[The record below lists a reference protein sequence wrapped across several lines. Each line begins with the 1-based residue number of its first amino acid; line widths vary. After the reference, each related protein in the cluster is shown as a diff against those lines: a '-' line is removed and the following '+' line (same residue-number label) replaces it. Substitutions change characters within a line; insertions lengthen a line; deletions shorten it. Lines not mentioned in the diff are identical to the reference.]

1 MAYRSDPGAS
11 LNARLRSLV
20 LPDARGPRSLGLL
33 AAAAAIAGATLLI
46 YPLRGI
52 APAVSTGVV
61 YLVAVLLLSTYWGLW
76 LGLLT
81 AVAGAAAFN
90 YFHIPL
96 TGRFTIDDPENWV
109 ALAVYLVAAVI
120 ASTVADLARS
130 RAAEAQRGRQE
141 AALAAEMARILLGG
155 ANLRDALPLASA
167 RLAEHLGLPG
177 AEIVLGDSAEDDG
190 RASLALDVGRGRRA
204 TLLVPAAAP
213 GRPRARLRDHVVPS
227 LAALLSAALD
237 RDALQAEVVETV
249 ALRRSDVIKTA
260 LLRAVSHD
268 LRTPLTAIIAAGD
281 AVRSATMEAT
291 ERDELGALIVDE
303 AGRLSRLVEQL
314 LDLSRLQAG
323 AAEPRRDWCS
333 IEEVV
338 RAAVD
343 HVDAHEPGVP
353 VQIGIDR
360 DLPFVQADA
369 AQLER
374 VFVNLLENARRHSG
388 AHAVKVRARVVGDRV
403 SIRVVDRGPG
413 IAATDLPHI
422 FEPFRRAGNGRAD
435 TGSGLGLAIVRGFV
449 EANDGRVW
457 AESLPGQGTVFAIEF
472 PLAGQSV
479 PEPA

>member
-1 MAYRSDPGAS
+1 
-11 LNARLRSLV
+11 V
-20 LPDARGPRSLGLL
+20 LGV
-33 AAAAAIAGATLLI
+33 AAAAGAIAGTTLLI
-46 YPLRGI
+46 YPLRDV
-52 APAVSTGVV
+52 APAVSAGVV
-61 YLVAVLLLSTYWGLW
+61 YLVAVLLVSTYWGLW

-90 YFHIPL
+90 FFHIPL

-109 ALAVYLVAAVI
+109 ALAVFLVTAVM

-130 RAAEAQRGRQE
+130 RAAEAQRRRQE
-141 AALAAEMARILLGG
+141 AALAAEMARILLSG
-155 ANLRDALPLASA
+155 ANLHDALPVASA
-167 RLAEHLGLPG
+167 RLADQLGLPG
-177 AEIVLGDSAEDDG
+177 AEIVLGDDDAG
-190 RASLALDVGRGRRA
+190 LALDLGHGRRGSLRLPA
-204 TLLVPAAAP
+204 TATDRTA
-213 GRPRARLRDHVVPS
+213 RRLRGHVVPS

-237 RDALQAEVVETV
+237 RDALQAEVVETA

-281 AVRSATMEAT
+281 AVRSPTMEAG
-291 ERDELGALIVDE
+291 ERDELGSLIVDE

-338 RAAVD
+338 RAAAD
-343 HVDAHEPGVP
+343 HLDAREPGVP
-353 VQIGIDR
+353 VEIRVDR

-374 VFVNLLENARRHSG
+374 VFVNLLENARRYSG
-388 AHAVKVRARVVGDRV
+388 AHPVKVRARVVSGRV

-413 IAATDLPHI
+413 IAAADLPHI
-422 FEPFRRAGNGRAD
+422 FEPFRQAGNGRAH

-449 EANDGRVW
+449 EANAGRVW
-457 AESLPGQGTVFAIEF
+457 AESLPGQGTVFGIEL
-472 PLAGQSV
+472 PLAEQSL